1 MKEDIRQKIIDHAR
15 TKYASSPH
23 EFTEE
28 EIGTII
34 DSECKCDRCG
44 KSVFKL
50 YDFPEIR
57 DNEVFCEDC
66 YTEYFMSTCPVC
78 EEHYEPDEKDG
89 EYFFITKHTTEVTKL
104 PIGMYRV
111 LSHPFYYGD
120 CVTGF
125 DGIFKDAIEQINDL
139 NIEELKNMRLGCV
152 MDEEEVETDMICPE
166 CAKKYMTYTNLMTVT
181 PTYCILHPKF
191 DEEYRQKYGPKELR
205 LRRQIQTNINITVR
219 GMLERANN
227 PKYKKVK

>member
-1 MKEDIRQKIIDHAR
+1 MDKLRQKIIDHAR

-28 EIGTII
+28 EISTII
-34 DSECKCDRCG
+34 DADCKCDCCG

-66 YTEYFMSTCPVC
+66 YKERFMSICPVC
-78 EEHYEPDEKDG
+78 EEHFELDEKDG
-89 EYFFITKHTTEVTKL
+89 EYFFITKHTTEDTRL

-111 LSHPFYYGD
+111 LKHPFFYGD

-125 DGIFKDAIEQINDL
+125 DGIFEDAIEQVNDL
-139 NIEELKNMRLGCV
+139 DIEELKNMRLGYVC
-152 MDEEEVETDMICPE
+152 EEEVETDMICPE
-166 CAKKYMTYTNLMTVT
+166 CAKKYMTYTNLMKVV

-191 DEEYRQKYGPKELR
+191 DEEYRQRYDPKELR
-205 LRRQIQTNINITVR
+205 FRRQIQTNINIILR
-219 GMLERANN
+219 GMLEKANN
-227 PKYKKVK
+227 PKFKKAL

>member
-57 DNEVFCEDC
+57 DNEVKSI
-66 YTEYFMSTCPVC
+66 TSRTKRMGNTSSSPSILPKSPNCPSAC
-78 EEHYEPDEKDG
+78 
-89 EYFFITKHTTEVTKL
+89 
-104 PIGMYRV
+104 IGY
-111 LSHPFYYGD
+111 
-120 CVTGF
+120 
-125 DGIFKDAIEQINDL
+125 
-139 NIEELKNMRLGCV
+139 
-152 MDEEEVETDMICPE
+152 
-166 CAKKYMTYTNLMTVT
+166 
-181 PTYCILHPKF
+181 
-191 DEEYRQKYGPKELR
+191 
-205 LRRQIQTNINITVR
+205 
-219 GMLERANN
+219 
-227 PKYKKVK
+227 